1 MVTLVTNDMLNAYYR
16 LYPGLKHCPVRFHYR
31 LPTIIIVSRMLASGS
46 DPLKR
51 DIDGLTPSHF
61 AAIAGNVETFGELPK
76 ACHTMVDSVGCR
88 MPIHYAA
95 ICGKM
100 AIMDMLISYAS

>member
-1 MVTLVTNDMLNAYYR
+1 MIEM
-16 LYPGLKHCPVRFHYR
+16 K
-31 LPTIIIVSRMLASGS
+31 VSLTVILENYNFLTFIRMLASGS
-46 DPLKR
+46 DPLKK
-51 DIDGLTPSHF
+51 DIDGLTPCHY

-76 ACHTMVDSVGCR
+76 ACHSMVDDVGCR

-100 AIMDMLISYAS
+100 DILDMLISYASKF

>member
-1 MVTLVTNDMLNAYYR
+1 MKLN
-16 LYPGLKHCPVRFHYR
+16 
-31 LPTIIIVSRMLASGS
+31 RMLTSGS
-46 DPLKR
+46 DPLKK
-51 DIDGLTPSHF
+51 DIDGLTPSHY

-76 ACHTMVDSVGCR
+76 ACHTMVDHVGCR

-100 AIMDMLISYAS
+100 DILDMLISYASKFETFVCSITFFQ